1 LKISWVQMLSMP
13 VWGLFLLVLRVNVF
27 SPVLLLCA
35 SINRILSMR
44 IVIGILVALFLLL
57 QYRLWVGEGSMAE
70 VHALKKQ
77 VEARKAELEM
87 MQQRNNALRAEV
99 QDLKKGRDAIEE
111 RARSELGMVR
121 ENEEFYQI
129 VDDPKKKDAK

>member
-1 LKISWVQMLSMP
+1 
-13 VWGLFLLVLRVNVF
+13 
-27 SPVLLLCA
+27 
-35 SINRILSMR
+35 MR